1 MLQQFPENIFL
12 IGPMGAGKSTIGRQL
27 AEEINYSFIDSD
39 KIISERTGVD
49 IPTIFEFEGEK
60 GFRKREEEI
69 LAELVINKHTV
80 LATGGGAILNT
91 TVRKLLKQH
100 GFVIYLKTT
109 VAEQLKRIGDD
120 KNRPLMQTDN
130 PKQQLESL
138 MLQRAPLYEATAD
151 LIFDTNR
158 YKIKTINQEIIKKL
172 KSVYA

>member
-1 MLQQFPENIFL
+1 MLQQYPENIFL

-39 KIISERTGVD
+39 KIITDRTGVD

-69 LAELVINKHTV
+69 LTELVNNKHTV

-91 TVRKLLKQH
+91 TVRKLLNQN
-100 GFVIYLKTT
+100 GFVIYLQTT

-120 KNRPLMQTDN
+120 TNRPLMQSDN
-130 PKQQLESL
+130 PQQQLEHL
-138 MLQRAPLYEATAD
+138 MQQRAPLYEATAD

-158 YKIKTINQEIIKKL
+158 YKIKHISHEIIKNL
-172 KSVYA
+172 KSIYA